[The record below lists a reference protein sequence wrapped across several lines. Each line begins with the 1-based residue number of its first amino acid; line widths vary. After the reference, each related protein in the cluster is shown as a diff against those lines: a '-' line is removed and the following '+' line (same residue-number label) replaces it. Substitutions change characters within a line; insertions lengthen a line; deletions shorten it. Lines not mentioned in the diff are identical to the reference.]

1 MKKRTMTILLAGTI
15 ALALA
20 GCGNKTEDITTPT
33 PTVTETVAPTQEPA
47 AEPTAEPTVAVQETE
62 TPVPTEAPAV
72 TDNLEETKVT
82 LGQYKGLTLYEVE
95 SSVIAREMAEMMEE
109 YKELAL
115 VFRGAENGDTVNID
129 YVGKK
134 DGEAFEG
141 GTDEGFNLELGSNTF
156 IDGFEE
162 GLIGAVAG
170 EVRDLELTFPE
181 NYHSADLAGQAVV
194 FTVTVNNVL
203 EPVTPSLTDEFVKE
217 KLGYNTVA
225 EYVAVLYAA
234 RNKESFYEQIT
245 TALMESSTVENYPSK
260 LIEQEKQSLIDYY
273 TSYAELYSA
282 YLGMDTE
289 TTLAYM
295 FGFQS
300 MEVLENYAEEYAFNV
315 VKNMLVLSEIAVQE
329 GLTISTE
336 EYQNRALVYA
346 TAYGYDDVASFEAD
360 YGKEALMDAITTEY
374 VMDYVITQS
383 TVIKAEDNKEAE
395 Q

>member
-1 MKKRTMTILLAGTI
+1 MKKQHLTMLLAG
-15 ALALA
+15 ALAMALFA
-20 GCGNKTEDITTPT
+20 GCGNKTEGEVSPT
-33 PTVTETVAPTQEPA
+33 PAVTESPAPTETLAPTQEPV
-47 AEPTAEPTVAVQETE
+47 AEPTTALQETE
-62 TPVPTEAPAV
+62 PPVVTE
-72 TDNLEETKVT
+72 DYQETKVT
-82 LGQYKGLTLYEVE
+82 LGRYKGLTLYEVE
-95 SSVIAREMAEMMEE
+95 SSVIAQELVEMMEE

-134 DGEAFEG
+134 DGVAFEG

-170 EVRDLELTFPE
+170 EVRELELTFPA
-181 NYHSADLAGQAVV
+181 NYHSADLAGQTVV

-203 EPVTPSLTDEFVKE
+203 EPVTPSLTDEFVQE
-217 KLGYNTVA
+217 NLGYNTMA

-245 TALMESSTVENYPSK
+245 TALMETSTVENYPSK
-260 LIEQEKQSLIDYY
+260 LIEQEKQSLIEYY
-273 TSYAELYSA
+273 TSYAEMYSA
-282 YLGMDTE
+282 YLGMDME
-289 TTLAYM
+289 TTLASM
-295 FGFQS
+295 FGFES
-300 MEVLENYAEEYAFNV
+300 LEVLDNYAEEYAFNV

-346 TAYGYDDVASFEAD
+346 TAYGYEDVASFEAD
-360 YGKEALMDAITTEY
+360 FGKEAVMEAITADY
-374 VMDYVITQS
+374 VMDYVISQS
-383 TVIKAEDNKEAE
+383 TVVKAEDNKESE